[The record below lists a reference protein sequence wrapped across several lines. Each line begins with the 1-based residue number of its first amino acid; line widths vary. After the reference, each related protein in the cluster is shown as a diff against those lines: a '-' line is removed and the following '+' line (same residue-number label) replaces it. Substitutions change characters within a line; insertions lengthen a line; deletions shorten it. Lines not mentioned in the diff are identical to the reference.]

1 MTVVASSSQ
10 VTLSTGA
17 EDGVSLK
24 FLPEASAG
32 RGNHPYSSGEKAGL
46 GGRDGLNETH
56 GPRRAQLGTPK
67 PVSDSGS
74 RSGSR

>member
-24 FLPEASAG
+24 FQKLLAG